1 MSTII
6 DRCNEIL
13 EAGDQTAEIN
23 SMNPVNKSY
32 QKFKDRCDVDKA
44 FIEYF
49 PSIRL
54 NDKYDSRIQQISPDD
69 CKAFA
74 VFFAE
79 RVKGGKL

>member
-1 MSTII
+1 MGTII

-44 FIEYF
+44 FTEWAGLVHEVY
-49 PSIRL
+49 PYPA
-54 NDKYDSRIQQISPDD
+54 KM
-69 CKAFA
+69 KEFA
-74 VFFAE
+74 VFFAQ